1 MGSNYNED
9 VVLMNRFRHHVD
21 YLQTL
26 LTLAEIPVTAIY
38 SQLDPAAR
46 KINTAKFATR
56 YGKMITFS
64 ISYLLITGK

>member
-1 MGSNYNED
+1 M
-9 VVLMNRFRHHVD
+9 D

-46 KINTAKFATR
+46 KINVAKFAS
-56 YGKMITFS
+56 K
-64 ISYLLITGK
+64 LV

>member
-1 MGSNYNED
+1 M
-9 VVLMNRFRHHVD
+9 D

-46 KINTAKFATR
+46 KINTAKFASR
-56 YGKMITFS
+56 YVINHVS
-64 ISYLLITGK
+64 LLTLMVVTQEGERDAGD